1 MRRFAPQLFAQL
13 FCITLLLLSV
23 SSSQAQ
29 VPRRLSTQEQIQNRE
44 WALGHIRREV
54 AVDHRAREKAL
65 AQLELRND
73 YRKLQVVN
81 NDLMKRVFKP
91 SDTEKITQKE
101 IRSSLGEIKKLAERL
116 RLNFGLPKPETDEPP
131 NDLALKPGLLQLD
144 KAVMSFVDNPL
155 LQQPRVYDAELAS
168 QAGRDLSD
176 VSRLAEA
183 LRKLTKEK

>member
-1 MRRFAPQLFAQL
+1 VRRFAPQLFAQV
-13 FCITLLLLSV
+13 FCITLLLLAV
-23 SSSQAQ
+23 SNSQAQ
-29 VPRRLSTQEQIQNRE
+29 FPRRLSGQEQIQNRE
-44 WALGHIRREV
+44 WALANLRRE
-54 AVDHRAREKAL
+54 ASVDHRAWEKAL
-65 AQLELRND
+65 LQLELKND

-91 SDTEKITQKE
+91 SGTEPITEKE

-116 RLNFGLPKPETDEPP
+116 RANFGLPKIETEEAAI
-131 NDLALKPGLLQLD
+131 DLALKPGLLQLD

-168 QAGRDLSD
+168 QAGRDLTD
-176 VSRLAEA
+176 VSRLAGA